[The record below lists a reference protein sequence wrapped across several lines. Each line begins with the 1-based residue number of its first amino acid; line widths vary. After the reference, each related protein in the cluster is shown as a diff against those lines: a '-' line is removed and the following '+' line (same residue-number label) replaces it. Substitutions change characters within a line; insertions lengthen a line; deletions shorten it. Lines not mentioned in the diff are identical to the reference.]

1 MRSIQGNCSRERRIA
16 QGKRGC
22 SRLTSFEEI
31 PVVSGAH
38 ACRQFECTAEMALIR
53 KSGFGGNLSEWLIA
67 GAELSDG
74 ILDSKPPHVFTD
86 CASVE
91 LAEYSGQVNH
101 MHVGNSGDS
110 AQREF
115 VNCTF
120 TEQFLH
126 AEKPRRRLV
135 VMPLELPTSG
145 ISKNLKHQSFDDQRG
160 GLVKSPELRVKTFSQ
175 PGNRPPDQLEGFF

>member
-1 MRSIQGNCSRERRIA
+1 M
-16 QGKRGC
+16 
-22 SRLTSFEEI
+22 
-31 PVVSGAH
+31 SGAH

-53 KSGFGGNLSEWLIA
+53 KSGFGGNLSERLIG

-91 LAEYSGQVNH
+91 LAEYSGQVH
-101 MHVGNSGDS
+101 HVYVGNTGDS

-115 VNCTF
+115 VDCAL

-126 AEKPRRRLV
+126 SEKP
-135 VMPLELPTSG
+135 
-145 ISKNLKHQSFDDQRG
+145 
-160 GLVKSPELRVKTFSQ
+160 
-175 PGNRPPDQLEGFF
+175 